1 MKMNKKVKK
10 ICIILIITI
19 IAIIAIIVA
28 LLLSLKSN
36 ADMLT
41 EQEEEQQF
49 DQGMT
54 YEPNDNGFTI
64 LNDSNMFYT
73 VINTLAKYIQCL
85 AYNENMDIEQNSLS
99 IANKEEQKEAI
110 LAMLDSTYT
119 NKNAI
124 DENYEE
130 KIQLINYEYNLIPIQ
145 IKVRYEEN
153 IIEYLVNVYIEN
165 ANDFSIEEK
174 YYVVR
179 IDNRN
184 GSFSIEPIDEVN
196 EDIDSIPV
204 EKINNAIEKN
214 QYNQYYLETISIER
228 LVKIY
233 MDFFTSMALKHPDI
247 IYNKY
252 LDNEYKEKRFENE
265 EDFNNYVEKN
275 REEIE
280 QIRATKYLLDN
291 SDNKTKYVLMD
302 QYNNTYEFYEES
314 TMVYKVRMDTYTIPA
329 EKFLEEYN
337 TSNEQKKVMLNVD
350 KWIEMLNNRDYK
362 HAYNVLDE
370 TFRNNSI
377 GTEEDFE
384 KYIKEHC
391 PSHYEVEYKEFNK
404 EGNTYIQGIELKDI
418 ENEEAPVIKI
428 NIIMQLLQDINFTM
442 SFSINS

>member
-1 MKMNKKVKK
+1 MS
-10 ICIILIITI
+10 
-19 IAIIAIIVA
+19 
-28 LLLSLKSN
+28 LLLLLKN
-36 ADMLT
+36 
-41 EQEEEQQF
+41 EENNQSDEVEQF
-49 DQGMT
+49 DEGIT

-99 IANKEEQKEAI
+99 IANEEEQKEAI
-110 LAMLDSTYT
+110 LAMLDNTYV

-153 IIEYLVNVYIEN
+153 IIEYLVNAYIEN
-165 ANDFSIEEK
+165 ANDFSLEEK
-174 YYVVR
+174 YYIVR

-184 GSFSIEPIDEVN
+184 GTFSIEPIDEVN
-196 EDIDSIPV
+196 EDIDSIQV
-204 EKINNAIEKN
+204 ERINNTIEKN
-214 QYNQYYLETISIER
+214 QYNQYYLETISVER

-233 MDFFTSMALKHPDI
+233 MDFFTSMTLKHPDI

-252 LDNEYKEKRFENE
+252 LENEYKEKRFENQ
-265 EDFNNYVEKN
+265 EDFYNYVEKN
-275 REEIE
+275 REEFE

-291 SDNKTKYVLMD
+291 SDSKTKYVLMD

-314 TMVYKVRMDTYTIPA
+314 TMVYKVRMDTYTIPD

-337 TSNEQKKVMLNVD
+337 KSNEQKKVMLNVD
-350 KWIEMLNNRDYK
+350 KWVEMLNNRDYK

-404 EGNTYIQGIELKDI
+404 EGNTYIQSIELKDI
-418 ENEEAPVIKI
+418 ENEEAPVIKV
-428 NIIMQLLQDINFTM
+428 NIIMQLLQDIDFTM